1 MHETENETEA
11 HVVDTCAL
19 ASTAEI
25 PEQDGD
31 CITEVA
37 NSPRPIN

>member
-11 HVVDTCAL
+11 HVADTCAF

-25 PEQDGD
+25 AEQDGD
-31 CITEVA
+31 HRSRQFS
-37 NSPRPIN
+37 SPD